1 MSHAIEINNL
11 AKKYKQSNGGNGQ
24 DVSALEGIDLTIE
37 SGEFVTIFG
46 PNGCGKTTLLL
57 CVAGIEEP
65 STGSILINDRLPHE
79 ALTGF
84 VFQNYREALLPWR
97 SCLDNIAFP
106 LEISGIDKRES
117 RNRAEQIVEELYLNI
132 DLRSYPYQQS
142 GGQQQLVA
150 IARALVSDPDVLVM
164 DEPLSALDLKARFKM
179 RATIEKIWQRTEK
192 TTLHVSHDVEEAVY
206 LSDKIVVLSERPG
219 KILRVIPN
227 TLERPRDRVAGS
239 ASYNEMRNQVLE
251 IFQANEEI
259 Q

>member
-11 AKKYKQSNGGNGQ
+11 TKKYKQSSGGNGQ
-24 DVSALEGIDLTIE
+24 DISALEGIDLTIE

-65 STGSILINDRLPHE
+65 STGSILINDRSPHE

-106 LEISGIDKRES
+106 LEISGIDKKES
-117 RNRAEQIVEELYLNI
+117 RNRAEQIVEDLYLNI

-164 DEPLSALDLKARFKM
+164 DEPLSALDLKARFRM
-179 RATIEKIWQRTEK
+179 RATIEEIWQRTNK

-227 TLERPRDRVAGS
+227 TLERPRDRTAGS
-239 ASYNEMRNQVLE
+239 VAYNEMRNKVLE